1 MSEQRRAWTLVLLAG
16 CFLCFAPKIARAQ
29 QVDQAAVI
37 RGVDAAVHQ
46 RVEAIQGYTVVEHYS
61 FFRGDAP
68 TKPDAEMTVKTTYS
82 RESGKSYTLLSETG
96 SSMIRNMVFAPL
108 LENEK
113 EINLPA
119 NREASWIT
127 SKNYEMNLKPGV
139 EQLDGRACL
148 VLSISPRRKATN
160 LMAGTLWVDAKDD
173 SIVRVEGTATKS
185 VSVFT
190 GPAQMMRAYANV
202 DGFAMATE
210 ARAVSSSFLFG
221 KSTMTIEYKDYKIQ
235 RDSTP

>member
-1 MSEQRRAWTLVLLAG
+1 MRRQCCAWTFALLAA
-16 CFLCFAPKIARAQ
+16 CFSIAVSAASAQ
-29 QVDQAAVI
+29 QADEAAVI

-46 RVEAIQGYTVVEHYS
+46 RVDAIQGYTVVEHYS
-61 FFRGDAP
+61 FFRGEAP

-82 RESGKSYTLLSETG
+82 RDSGKSYTIVSETG

-127 SKNYEMNLKPGV
+127 SKNYEMKLKPGAV
-139 EQLDGRACL
+139 QMDGRACL
-148 VLSISPRRKATN
+148 VLSISPRRKASN
-160 LMAGTLWVDAKDD
+160 LIEGTLWVDAKDD
-173 SIVRVEGTATKS
+173 SIVRIEGTASKS

-202 DGFAMATE
+202 DGFAMATQ
-210 ARAVSSSFLFG
+210 ARAVSNSFLFG
-221 KSTMTIEYKDYKIQ
+221 KSTMTIEYKDYQIQ
-235 RDSTP
+235 RGSTP